1 MSRMDGFAR
10 FAGWLEWL
18 MTGLLTIAGSLELW
32 QTPLLG
38 IVHLGFAILLC
49 PKTEIHWTYK
59 ALLAVLALMS
69 TFL

>member
-1 MSRMDGFAR
+1 
-10 FAGWLEWL
+10 
-18 MTGLLTIAGSLELW
+18 MTGLLTIAGGLELW

-69 TFL
+69 AFL

>member
-1 MSRMDGFAR
+1 
-10 FAGWLEWL
+10 
-18 MTGLLTIAGSLELW
+18 MTGLLTIAGGLELW

-49 PKTEIHWTYK
+49 PTTEIHWTYK
-59 ALLAVLALMS
+59 ALLVVLALMS